1 MKRREFVRISGVVAA
16 AWLSPARAQ
25 QPATPVIGF
34 LNSGSPDG
42 YAQLVAAFRQG
53 LNEIGY
59 VEGQNVA
66 IEFRWAQA
74 QDDRLSALAT
84 ELVRR
89 PVAVIAGLN
98 STAAARAAKAA
109 TTTIPIVFVIGAD
122 PVEVGLVA
130 SLNRPGG
137 NLTGVSFLGN
147 MLVPKRLEL
156 LRELVPTADTI
167 AFLVNPINPNAD
179 ADTKNAQA
187 AAHAIG
193 RTLFVLNATSERD
206 LETAF
211 AKLAKQRAHAL
222 LVNVDPLFIS
232 HRGQIILLAARH
244 AIPTIYDRREFVAA
258 GGLMSYGSSLTDV
271 YRQAGIYTG
280 RILKGTKP
288 VDLPILQPT
297 KFEMVINLKT
307 AKALGVTIPQSIL
320 LRADQVIE

>member
-167 AFLVNPINPNAD
+167 AFLVNPINTNAD

>member
-42 YAQLVAAFRQG
+42 YAQLVAAVRQG

-109 TTTIPIVFVIGAD
+109 TTTLPIVFVIGAK

-244 AIPTIYDRREFVAA
+244 AIPTIYDRREFVEAVV
-258 GGLMSYGSSLTDV
+258 LRISGSSLTDV
-271 YRQAGIYTG
+271 YRKAGIYTG

-288 VDLPILQPT
+288 ADLPILQPT

>member
-288 VDLPILQPT
+288 ADLPILQPT

-307 AKALGVTIPQSIL
+307 AKALGVTIPHSIL

>member
-109 TTTIPIVFVIGAD
+109 TTTIPIIFVIGAD

-288 VDLPILQPT
+288 ADLPILQPT

>member
-288 VDLPILQPT
+288 ADLPILQPT

>member
-1 MKRREFVRISGVVAA
+1 MKRREFVRFSGVVAA
-16 AWLSPARAQ
+16 AWLSAARAQ
-25 QPATPVIGF
+25 QPVTPVIGF

-53 LNEIGY
+53 LNETGY
-59 VEGQNVA
+59 VEGRNVA

-74 QDDRLSALAT
+74 QNDRLSALAT

-167 AFLVNPINPNAD
+167 AFLVNPINPNAE
-179 ADTKNAQA
+179 ADTKNAQS

-288 VDLPILQPT
+288 ADLPILQPT